1 MKQNKT
7 CQSALWTRKKKK
19 SELKIKQGL
28 IAKSECNAIK

>member
-1 MKQNKT
+1 MSKCTVDQE
-7 CQSALWTRKKKK
+7 KKK